1 MVDGKIVVDGTLQS
15 VLPTFT
21 IDSIKPKVK
30 IEENDIAQ
38 GPLYLFLG
46 DLAEHGNGKLYV
58 SKKMNPQL
66 SYREKF
72 L

>member
-1 MVDGKIVVDGTLQS
+1 MVNGKIVVDGTLHS

-21 IDSIKPKVK
+21 IDSIKPKVN
-30 IEENDIAQ
+30 IEENDTAE
-38 GPLYLFLG
+38 GPYYLFLG
-46 DLAEHGNGKLYV
+46 DLVVCGNGKLYV
-58 SKKMNPQL
+58 SKKKNPHL